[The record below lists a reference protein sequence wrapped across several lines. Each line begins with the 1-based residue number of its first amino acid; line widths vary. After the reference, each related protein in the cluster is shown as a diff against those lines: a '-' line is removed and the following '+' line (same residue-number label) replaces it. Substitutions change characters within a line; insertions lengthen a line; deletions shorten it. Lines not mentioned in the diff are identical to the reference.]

1 MTEEQAL
8 RRLAAM
14 CSKAEHSSGEVDAKM
29 RSWQMDDGAR
39 TRVAERLR
47 SAGYVD
53 DARFCRSFVHDKM
66 EFDKWGRR
74 KIETA
79 LYRKGVSRD
88 IYAPVLDSI
97 SDSEYAEALRPMLE
111 AKRRNTKARSDYELN
126 AKLIKYALSRGYG
139 MNIIRMCL
147 DTDACP
153 DADGSDED
161 FFLDFYAVS
170 PTSSLRVSAPYAAD
184 VCRQTRTPSAR
195 AATCACR
202 APDTFPT

>member
-111 AKRRNTKARSDYELN
+111 AAQHKGTKRLRAEREAHKIRPLARIRNEHHTHV
-126 AKLIKYALSRGYG
+126 SRHG
-139 MNIIRMCL
+139 RL
-147 DTDACP
+147 P
-153 DADGSDED
+153 
-161 FFLDFYAVS
+161 
-170 PTSSLRVSAPYAAD
+170 RH
-184 VCRQTRTPSAR
+184 
-195 AATCACR
+195 
-202 APDTFPT
+202 

>member
-8 RRLAAM
+8 SRLAAM

-97 SDSEYAEALRPMLE
+97 SDSEYAETLRPMLE

-161 FFLDFYAVS
+161 FF
-170 PTSSLRVSAPYAAD
+170 
-184 VCRQTRTPSAR
+184 
-195 AATCACR
+195 
-202 APDTFPT
+202 

>member
-1 MTEEQAL
+1 MKNMTEEQAL

-126 AKLIKYALSRGYG
+126 AKLIKYALSRGYSG
-139 MNIIRMCL
+139 
-147 DTDACP
+147 
-153 DADGSDED
+153 
-161 FFLDFYAVS
+161 
-170 PTSSLRVSAPYAAD
+170 
-184 VCRQTRTPSAR
+184 
-195 AATCACR
+195 
-202 APDTFPT
+202 

>member
-1 MTEEQAL
+1 MAQLKNMTEEQAL

-88 IYAPVLDSI
+88 IY
-97 SDSEYAEALRPMLE
+97 
-111 AKRRNTKARSDYELN
+111 T
-126 AKLIKYALSRGYG
+126 
-139 MNIIRMCL
+139 
-147 DTDACP
+147 P
-153 DADGSDED
+153 DARGEAAQHKGTERLRAEREAHKIRPLARIRDEHHTH
-161 FFLDFYAVS
+161 VS
-170 PTSSLRVSAPYAAD
+170 RHGRLPR
-184 VCRQTRTPSAR
+184 R
-195 AATCACR
+195 
-202 APDTFPT
+202 